1 MKVFEGDNFEGNV
14 NTPID
19 QTEIK
24 SVGRS
29 TLIFSKCE
37 ITESK

>member
-1 MKVFEGDNFEGNV
+1 MKVFEGDNFEANV

-19 QTEIK
+19 QAEIK

-29 TLIFSKCE
+29 TLIFFLM
-37 ITESK
+37 